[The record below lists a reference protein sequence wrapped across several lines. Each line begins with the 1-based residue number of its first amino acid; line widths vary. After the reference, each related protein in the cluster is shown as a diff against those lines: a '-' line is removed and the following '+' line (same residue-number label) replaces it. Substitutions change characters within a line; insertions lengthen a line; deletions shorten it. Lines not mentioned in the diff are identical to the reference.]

1 MGIKYANMLF
11 TWGMFL
17 TYGLWFLNYLTSPT
31 HKIFQGYRVLRKIV
45 LCDLRDF
52 LEASREFIVCLF

>member
-17 TYGLWFLNYLTSPT
+17 TYGLWFLNYLTSSL

-45 LCDLRDF
+45 LCD
-52 LEASREFIVCLF
+52 

>member
-1 MGIKYANMLF
+1 MLF

-17 TYGLWFLNYLTSPT
+17 AYGLWFLNYLTSPT